1 MGATP
6 RHLTAQLHGSTP
18 GALTPSFVAVN
29 FGEGG
34 NRDINMAFASANDRN
49 DLPRLARIDPRQFE
63 LLFSGC
69 KVERYAAGQHLFVQE
84 DAADRIYG
92 VMSGTVEI
100 SIYSP
105 GGQKLVANIELSRS
119 LVGEIGALD
128 GRPRTA
134 TAICLTACELVSLSR
149 AQLFDRIEKN
159 PPLARA
165 MIDLL
170 CARLRWVSGELGDQA
185 FFGIEARLAKRL
197 VFLGGVMADGDGW
210 IPISQSEL
218 GEFLGATRESVNK
231 TLNDWRSRR
240 IIDIKRGGL
249 RITDARALSTIAES
263 HDDD

>member
-1 MGATP
+1 MPSP
-6 RHLTAQLHGSTP
+6 R
-18 GALTPSFVAVN
+18 
-29 FGEGG
+29 
-34 NRDINMAFASANDRN
+34 ANDRT
-49 DLPRLARIDPRQFE
+49 DLPRLARIEPALFD

-69 KVERYAAGQHLFVQE
+69 KTERYAAGQHLFVQE

-128 GRPRTA
+128 GHTRTA
-134 TAICLTACELVSLSR
+134 TAICLTNCELVSLNR
-149 AQLFDRIEKN
+149 AQLFDRIERH

-165 MIDLL
+165 MIELL

-197 VFLGGVMADGDGW
+197 IFLAEVMADTAGW

-218 GEFLGATRESVNK
+218 AEFLGATRESVNK
-231 TLNDWRSRR
+231 TLNDWRNRSVIEIR
-240 IIDIKRGGL
+240 RGGL
-249 RITDARALSTIAES
+249 RIGDAGALRTIADFR
-263 HDDD
+263 DDD

>member
-249 RITDARALSTIAES
+249 RITDARALSTMAES
-263 HDDD
+263 QDDD

>member
-1 MGATP
+1 M
-6 RHLTAQLHGSTP
+6 
-18 GALTPSFVAVN
+18 
-29 FGEGG
+29 
-34 NRDINMAFASANDRN
+34 
-49 DLPRLARIDPRQFE
+49 
-63 LLFSGC
+63 
-69 KVERYAAGQHLFVQE
+69 
-84 DAADRIYG
+84 
-92 VMSGTVEI
+92 
-100 SIYSP
+100 
-105 GGQKLVANIELSRS
+105 ANIELSRS

-197 VFLGGVMADGDGW
+197 VFLAGVMADGDGW

-249 RITDARALSTIAES
+249 RITDARALGTIAES
-263 HDDD
+263 QDDD